1 MVREAQSS
9 QTFEYQLRFNSFPK
23 PPGVRLQRSQLAREI
38 FKNHTCLHMIL
49 DRYEEAIQGRVNTHL
64 NELERVGETD
74 GQARDLFTPRVKS
87 LLSDLSVLFQCVNQ
101 LIPYTPWV
109 STFYHEAKRGIIM
122 ANYSGTPGD
131 ISDRKFRYSIDRRRA
146 HEPTVTLQA
155 AERALDSFWRK
166 VDNLVSSRQGC
177 LPEVLTKLLRSNRV
191 VQCNPD
197 RVEPLKREPETRQ

>member
-23 PPGVRLQRSQLAREI
+23 PAGVRLQRSQLAREI

-87 LLSDLSVLFQCVNQ
+87 LLSDLSVLFQCGNQ
-101 LIPYTPWV
+101 LIPYAPWV
-109 STFYHEAKRGIIM
+109 STFYHEAKRCVEDLEWEYQKGVYFIPILRGIIM

-131 ISDRKFRYSIDRRRA
+131 ISDRKFRYSIERRRA

-155 AERALDSFWRK
+155 AERALYSFWHK
-166 VDNLVSSRQGC
+166 VDNLVSSQ
-177 LPEVLTKLLRSNRV
+177 
-191 VQCNPD
+191 
-197 RVEPLKREPETRQ
+197 